1 MVSFWKWLMIAKNL
15 CLLFHSTVVFS
26 MKNRVLQV
34 LSVVLLLA
42 LVQVGSGTPNSTYL
56 PADAIT
62 YFPDT
67 EWTSTTPEEQ
77 GMNSTILADMMQ
89 FIEDSDAP
97 IHGLLVTR
105 NGHIVEEEYWSY
117 YSETSTHHI
126 FSCTK
131 SFTST
136 LIGIAIRECFIDNV
150 SQKVLDFF
158 PDMTIENMD
167 ARKEAM
173 TLEHVLTMTTGLD
186 WNEHNNSYEDPTNM
200 YNQMFDSPN
209 PIQFFLNLPTAYDP
223 GTHWVYTTG
232 ASHLLSAI
240 IQVTT
245 NMTTREF
252 ADEYLF
258 GPLNM
263 TLGGWNQDLQGI
275 NNGGTQL
282 YITLR
287 AMAKLGLLYLS
298 NGTWNGQEIL
308 SDEYVCQAI
317 TPQATIGTDLA
328 YGYQWWLD
336 TAYNTFS
343 ARGSEGQYI
352 FVAPEFNI
360 VIAIT
365 QGADDYG
372 EDIHEEILQ
381 YIANSIIDAE
391 TTTNT
396 EMDLLLPI
404 IGIGAVAMVAV
415 VVFHVRKS

>member
-1 MVSFWKWLMIAKNL
+1 MMVFLMR
-15 CLLFHSTVVFS
+15 
-26 MKNRVLQV
+26 NRVLQI
-34 LSVVLLLA
+34 LSVVLLFT
-42 LVQVGSGTPNSTYL
+42 LVQVGSGIPNSTYL
-56 PADAIT
+56 PADSIT

-77 GMNSTILADMMQ
+77 GMNSTILSDMMQ
-89 FIEDSDAP
+89 FIEDSGAP
-97 IHGLLVTR
+97 IHGLVVTR
-105 NGHIVEEEYWSY
+105 NGYIVEEEYWSY

-136 LIGIAIRECFIDNV
+136 LIGIAIKEGFIDNV

-158 PDMTIENMD
+158 PEMTIENVD

-186 WNEHNNSYEDPTNM
+186 WNEHNNSYFDPTNM

-223 GTHWVYTTG
+223 GTHWEYTTG

-240 IQVTT
+240 VQETT
-245 NMTTREF
+245 NMTTQDF
-252 ADEYLF
+252 AEEYLF
-258 GPLNM
+258 DPLNM
-263 TLGGWNQDLQGI
+263 TIGGWNVDLQSI

-282 YITLR
+282 YISPRT
-287 AMAKLGLLYLS
+287 MAKLGLLYLN
-298 NGTWNGQEIL
+298 NGTWNGQEII
-308 SDEYVCQAI
+308 SEEYVSQAS
-317 TPQATIGTDLA
+317 TPHATIGTNLA

-336 TAYNTFS
+336 TAYDTFS

-360 VIAIT
+360 VLAIT
-365 QGADDYG
+365 QGADDFG
-372 EDIHEEILQ
+372 EDIHEDILQ
-381 YIANSIIDAE
+381 FVANSIILE
-391 TTTNT
+391 GSTTTGT
-396 EMDLLLPI
+396 GMDLLLPV
-404 IGIGAVAMVAV
+404 IGIGAVTLVLIAV
-415 VVFHVRKS
+415 VFIRKSR

>member
-1 MVSFWKWLMIAKNL
+1 
-15 CLLFHSTVVFS
+15 

-34 LSVVLLLA
+34 LSVVLLLT
-42 LVQVGSGTPNSTYL
+42 LVQVGSGIPNSIYL

-77 GMNSTILADMMQ
+77 GMDSTILADMMQ
-89 FIEDSDAP
+89 FIEDSGAP
-97 IHGLLVTR
+97 IHGLVVTR
-105 NGHIVEEEYWSY
+105 NGYIVEEDYWSY

-136 LIGIAIRECFIDNV
+136 LIGIAIKEGFINNV

-158 PDMTIENMD
+158 PEMTIENVD

-186 WNEHNNSYEDPTNM
+186 WNEHNNSYVDSTNM

-209 PIQFFLNLPTAYDP
+209 PIQFFLDLPTAFEP
-223 GTHWVYTTG
+223 GTHWEYTTG

-240 IQVTT
+240 IQQTTNVTT
-245 NMTTREF
+245 QEF
-252 ADEYLF
+252 AEEYLF
-258 GPLNM
+258 DPLNM
-263 TLGGWNQDLQGI
+263 TIGGWNVDPQGI

-282 YITLR
+282 YVSPRT
-287 AMAKLGLLYLS
+287 MAKLGLLYLN

-308 SDEYVCQAI
+308 SEEYVTQASA
-317 TPQATIGTDLA
+317 PQASIATDFD
-328 YGYQWWLD
+328 YGYQWWIDTPLD
-336 TAYNTFS
+336 VFS
-343 ARGSEGQYI
+343 ARGTEGQYI

-360 VIAIT
+360 AVAIT

-372 EDIHEEILQ
+372 EDIHEEILE
-381 YIANSIIDAE
+381 YISNSIMQAG
-391 TTTNT
+391 TTTGT
-396 EMDLLLPI
+396 ETGDLLLPI
-404 IGIGAVAMVAV
+404 IGVSAVIMVVVAVAVIY
-415 VVFHVRKS
+415 VRRS